1 MKLKSKVSILTIF
14 LTVAIYFSID
24 VLNNEN
30 NLGIKTIKGDPDE
43 LDYINID
50 FGYDFN
56 GYINSKYII
65 NGSNKTKE
73 TELLKSV
80 KESENTNNLIDVSS
94 GLDSIAHVGFEINE
108 DSKSNSRG
116 INFVIDEKKEDL
128 EKGVFISEGSDKK
141 VEYEKLDSNNFIRT
155 RYKVDKDVDECL
167 VKVLSSKRYKKD
179 LYVSVLYAPG
189 DSSEKNEEGLSTI
202 DIIKINTKNK
212 KIETIKSINVSK
224 YLFEKYNNIQSI
236 DVSYS
241 SKDGDKMYILIEA
254 INANTWDDVTS
265 KINLLE
271 YNVEENKDKIIE
283 LKSYDRMSL
292 EKARLK
298 DGKLYMIMSERDNVN
313 KSKEIN
319 LITYNVL
326 DGNLV
331 EDKYVLD
338 EKEERSIRNIE
349 IDSNKIIVCT
359 SKANSV
365 LPWDNKTILYIIN
378 KNSKEV
384 VYKGELQFNSSNSS
398 LEFEIK

>member
-1 MKLKSKVSILTIF
+1 MKLKSKISILIIF
-14 LTVAIYFSID
+14 LAVAIYFSID
-24 VLNNEN
+24 LLNNEN
-30 NLGIKTIKGDPDE
+30 NLSIKTIKGDQDE
-43 LDYINID
+43 LGYINIY

-56 GYINSKYII
+56 GYINSRYII
-65 NGSNKTKE
+65 NGSNKTKK
-73 TELLKSV
+73 TELLKSI

-94 GLDSIAHVGFEINE
+94 GLDSIAHVGFEISD
-108 DSKSNSRG
+108 DSKSSSKG

-141 VEYEKLDSNNFIRT
+141 VEYEKLDMDNFIRT
-155 RYKVDKDVDECL
+155 KYKVDKDIDEYH

-179 LYVSVLYAPG
+179 LYVSVLYAPNE
-189 DSSEKNEEGLSTI
+189 SSEKNEEDLNTI
-202 DIIKINTKNK
+202 DIIKINTKSK
-212 KIETIKSINVSK
+212 KIETIKSINISK

-254 INANTWDDVTS
+254 INANTWDDVDS
-265 KINLLE
+265 KLNLLE
-271 YNVEENKDKIIE
+271 YNVKENKDKIIE
-283 LKSYDRMSL
+283 LKSYNRMSL
-292 EKARLK
+292 EKAKLK
-298 DGKLYMIMSERDNVN
+298 DSKLYMIMSERDNSN
-313 KSKEIN
+313 KSKEVN
-319 LITYNVL
+319 LITYNIL
-326 DGNLV
+326 DGSLV

-359 SKANSV
+359 SKTNSV

-378 KNSKEV
+378 KNSKEI